1 MYKLAMPKLYPAYMR
16 LFIWRGRSLYFGP
29 PVHLAAHAYATVALH
44 VGIYRPF
51 RIKLANGAWQSCRC
65 AIVPAG
71 IRHELDFQGGIHGKL
86 FIERDGS
93 DFLYFKRR
101 FAYNEQ
107 SVYLFQDNEL
117 IEQLLEIY
125 ELDPDKAVIE
135 NCLDDL
141 LKCDGALNLV
151 LDPRVQTTIDLIRE
165 EPDYNYSK
173 EYLADRA
180 DLSPSRFL
188 HLFKEN
194 TDTPYRRFRTWKRL
208 FLAMESLNTV
218 DNMTIAA
225 LDAGVSDAAHFSHS
239 FRDTFGINPAYVFRG
254 INRFEV

>member
-1 MYKLAMPKLYPAYMR
+1 MLKLYPAYMR

-29 PVHLAAHAYATVALH
+29 SVQLAAHAYATVALH

-51 RIKLANGAWQSCRC
+51 RIKVANGAWQSCRS
-65 AIVPAG
+65 AIVPPG
-71 IRHELDFQGGIHGKL
+71 MQHELDFEGGVHGKL
-86 FIERDGS
+86 FIERDSS

-101 FAYNEQ
+101 FAYREQ
-107 SVYLFQDNEL
+107 ALSLFQDEEL
-117 IEQLLEIY
+117 VQQLCRIY
-125 ELDPDKAVIE
+125 ESDPDKAVIE

-141 LKCDGALNLV
+141 LRCDGELNLV
-151 LDPRVQTTIDLIRE
+151 IDPRVQTAIDLIRD
-165 EPDYNYSK
+165 EPDYNFSQ

-188 HLFKEN
+188 HLFKQH
-194 TDTPYRRFRTWKRL
+194 TDVPYRRFRTWKRL
-208 FLAMESLNTV
+208 FLAMDSLNAA

-225 LDAGVSDAAHFSHS
+225 LDAGFSDATHFSHS
-239 FRDTFGINPAYVFRG
+239 FRETFGINPAYVFRG